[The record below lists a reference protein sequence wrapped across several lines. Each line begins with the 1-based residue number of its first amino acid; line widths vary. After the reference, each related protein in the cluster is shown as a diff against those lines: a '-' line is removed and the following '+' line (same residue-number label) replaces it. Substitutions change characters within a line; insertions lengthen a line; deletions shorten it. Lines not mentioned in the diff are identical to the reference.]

1 VMGVASSERKKKDGT
16 DTRLAG
22 LKTFVDKRGD
32 GMGYRVAF
40 DEDRSMG
47 VAWLD
52 AAGQNGIPCTFIVGK
67 DGMIDW
73 IGHPMQM
80 DAPLAGVLA
89 GTWDRAK
96 ARQAAEAQGELETFA
111 QKELPKLSK
120 AAQKSGDWKPVIE
133 CLDELE
139 AKVSDPTEVRM
150 MKFRV
155 LARGGQVAPACA
167 TAVAQAAADKAV
179 SLSKGQPEIL
189 DTQARVHFEMG
200 DAAKALE
207 IQRRAVA
214 AAEKAGV
221 DAENLDEMKKALAQY
236 EQAATSKKG

>member
-1 VMGVASSERKKKDGT
+1 
-16 DTRLAG
+16 
-22 LKTFVDKRGD
+22 
-32 GMGYRVAF
+32 
-40 DEDRSMG
+40 
-47 VAWLD
+47 
-52 AAGQNGIPCTFIVGK
+52 
-67 DGMIDW
+67 
-73 IGHPMQM
+73 MQM

-133 CLDELE
+133 RLDALE

-150 MKFRV
+150 MKFQV

-167 TAVAQAAADKAV
+167 TARKLLDADIGASGMNMIAWTIAAEMEGKDRDLAVAQAAADKAV